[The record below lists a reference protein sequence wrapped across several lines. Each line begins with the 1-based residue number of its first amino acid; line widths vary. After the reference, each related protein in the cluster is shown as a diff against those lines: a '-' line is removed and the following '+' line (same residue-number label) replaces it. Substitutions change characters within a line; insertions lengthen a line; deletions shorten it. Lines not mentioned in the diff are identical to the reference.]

1 MTGQPPA
8 PSQQDAADIQA
19 IELELEAIVLA
30 VADAQV
36 ALSGGG
42 VIDLAGLDDRIAA
55 ICAALETR
63 SPEAA
68 RALLPRLLTL
78 VEDLN
83 MLSAACDK
91 VQADTSIEL
100 ERVATRN
107 RASLAYGRQPV
118 PLPPP
123 PGDPTRE

>member
-1 MTGQPPA
+1 MTGRPPA
-8 PSQQDAADIQA
+8 PTLPDSADMQA
-19 IELELEAIVLA
+19 IEGELEGIVLA

-36 ALSGGG
+36 ALAGGG

-63 SPEAA
+63 PPEAA
-68 RALLPRLLTL
+68 RALLPRLLAL

-83 MLSAACDK
+83 GLSAACDK
-91 VQADTSIEL
+91 VRADTSIEL

-107 RASLAYGRQPV
+107 RASLAYGRKPE
-118 PLPPP
+118 PPP
-123 PGDPTRE
+123 PLGGPTGE